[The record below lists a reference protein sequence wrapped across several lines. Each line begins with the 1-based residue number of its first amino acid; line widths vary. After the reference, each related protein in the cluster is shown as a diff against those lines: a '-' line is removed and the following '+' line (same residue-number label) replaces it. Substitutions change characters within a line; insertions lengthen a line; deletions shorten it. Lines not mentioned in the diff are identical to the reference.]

1 MSPCLF
7 ARPQAPSCVL
17 SPRGAQVEKLEDP
30 VLPIAEIV
38 AKCPA
43 QQLMAQY
50 RIPAF
55 ADADEFLQARLADLQ
70 HHMLPIPVNAG

>member
-1 MSPCLF
+1 MT
-7 ARPQAPSCVL
+7 
-17 SPRGAQVEKLEDP
+17 QVEKLEDP
-30 VLPIAEIV
+30 VLPVAEIV

-55 ADADEFLQARLADLQ
+55 ADADEFLQVRLQFLSIFIRWLACLLTYGADVSGLQ
-70 HHMLPIPVNAG
+70 AQGD

>member
-1 MSPCLF
+1 ML
-7 ARPQAPSCVL
+7 
-17 SPRGAQVEKLEDP
+17 P
-30 VLPIAEIV
+30 VAEIV

-55 ADADEFLQARLADLQ
+55 ADADEFLQVHLRCPHTFLSFSTCLLARSKDESA
-70 HHMLPIPVNAG
+70 

>member
-1 MSPCLF
+1 M
-7 ARPQAPSCVL
+7 
-17 SPRGAQVEKLEDP
+17 AQVEKLEDP
-30 VLPIAEIV
+30 VLPVAEIV

-55 ADADEFLQARLADLQ
+55 ADADEFLQVHLRCLQ
-70 HHMLPIPVNAG
+70 PSLRSLTWLLGRGTDEPA